1 MTPLF
6 AGLLGEAAFST
17 LSGRVQSLHL
27 AQGTRRY
34 HGQADVVR
42 GRGLLARLC
51 GWVTSQPPAA
61 IGVALEVEIA
71 ASAAGERW
79 SRFFAG
85 HPMRSTLWAA
95 EGLLCERLGLVTFG
109 FELAT
114 RDGALVW
121 TVRRVRTLGLPLP
134 ASWFAGVRA
143 REFEMDGRYHFDVEA
158 RLPIAGLLVHYQGWL
173 DVA

>member
-17 LSGRVQSLHL
+17 LSSRVQTLHL
-27 AQGTRRY
+27 DQGTRRY
-34 HGQADVVR
+34 RGQADVAR
-42 GRGLLARLC
+42 GRGLLAWLC

-61 IGVALEVEIA
+61 NGVALEVEIA
-71 ASAAGERW
+71 ATAAGERW

-85 HPMRSTLWAA
+85 YPMRSTLWAA
-95 EGLLCERLGLVTFG
+95 QGLLCERLGLVTFG
-109 FELAT
+109 FELAA

-134 ASWFAGVRA
+134 AGWFAGVRA
-143 REFEMDGRYHFDVEA
+143 REFEIEGRYCFDVEA
-158 RLPIAGLLVHYQGWL
+158 RLPVAGLLVHYQGWL